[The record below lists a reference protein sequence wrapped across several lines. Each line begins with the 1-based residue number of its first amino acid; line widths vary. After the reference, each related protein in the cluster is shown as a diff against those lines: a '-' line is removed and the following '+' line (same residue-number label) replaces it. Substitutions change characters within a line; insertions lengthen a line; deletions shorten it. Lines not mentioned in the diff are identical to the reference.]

1 MKIKS
6 KSLLPAGTIINHN
19 GELLEIGEYLAHR
32 GVYQMY
38 STDEEVNKSIYK
50 PIKELTKS
58 DLLNDE
64 IEYLPYIRVSVK
76 KYPTNCGIFINLWD
90 TINLKYSKHI
100 NTDNR
105 KIEDNFDASEYADID
120 IENIL
125 SDLTEPLY
133 AGFELTDEEIEFL
146 KSELTFYYNVYR
158 R

>member
-19 GELLEIGEYLAHR
+19 GELLEIGEYLNHR

-38 STDEEVNKSIYK
+38 STDEEANKPVYK
-50 PIKELTKS
+50 VIKELTKS

-64 IEYLPYIRVSVK
+64 IEYLPNIRVTVK
-76 KYPTNCGIFINLWD
+76 KYPTSLEVFINLWD

-100 NTDNR
+100 NTDNI
-105 KIEDNFDASEYADID
+105 KIEDDFDAADHANID

-146 KSELTFYYNVYR
+146 KSELTFYYNVYGR
-158 R
+158 

>member
-19 GELLEIGEYLAHR
+19 GELLEIGEYLNHR

-38 STDEEVNKSIYK
+38 STDEEANKPVYK
-50 PIKELTKS
+50 VIKELTKS

-64 IEYLPYIRVSVK
+64 IEYLPNIRVTVK
-76 KYPTNCGIFINLWD
+76 RYPTNLEVFINLWD
-90 TINLKYSKHI
+90 TINLKYSKYI
-100 NTDNR
+100 NTDNL
-105 KIEDNFDASEYADID
+105 KIKDDFDAAEHANID
-120 IENIL
+120 VENIV

-133 AGFELTDEEIEFL
+133 AGFKLTDEEIEFL

>member
-1 MKIKS
+1 MKNKS

-19 GELLEIGEYLAHR
+19 GEVLEIGEYSSHR

-38 STDEEVNKSIYK
+38 TTEKDDNMPVYR
-50 PIKELTKS
+50 PVTELTKS

-64 IEYLPYIRVSVK
+64 IEHLPDIRVTVK
-76 KYPTNCGIFINLWD
+76 RYPTNLEIFINLWD

-100 NTDNR
+100 NTDNVEI
-105 KIEDNFDASEYADID
+105 KDDFDAAEHADID
-120 IENIL
+120 VENIL

-146 KSELTFYYNVYR
+146 KSELTFYYNAYR

>member
-19 GELLEIGEYLAHR
+19 GELLEIGEYSNHR

-38 STDEEVNKSIYK
+38 TTEKEDNMPVYR
-50 PIKELTKS
+50 PVKELTKS

-64 IEYLPYIRVSVK
+64 IEHLPDLRITLK
-76 KYPTNCGIFINLWD
+76 TYPTNFEIFINLWD
-90 TINLKYSKHI
+90 NIDFTYSKHI
-100 NTDNR
+100 NTDNI
-105 KIEDNFDASEYADID
+105 KIEDDVDAAEHANID

-133 AGFELTDEEIEFL
+133 AGFELTDEEVKFL

>member
-38 STDEEVNKSIYK
+38 TTEKEDNMPVYR
-50 PIKELTKS
+50 PVKELTKS

-64 IEYLPYIRVSVK
+64 IEHLPDLRVTIK
-76 KYPTNCGIFINLWD
+76 TYPTNFEIFINLWD
-90 TINLKYSKHI
+90 TIDFTYNKHI
-100 NTDNR
+100 NTDGIE
-105 KIEDNFDASEYADID
+105 IEDNFGAAEHAAID
-120 IENIL
+120 VENIL

-146 KSELTFYYNVYR
+146 KSELTFYYNVCR

>member
-19 GELLEIGEYLAHR
+19 GELLEIGEYSNHR

-38 STDEEVNKSIYK
+38 TTEKENNMPVYR
-50 PIKELTKS
+50 PVKELTKS

-64 IEYLPYIRVSVK
+64 IEYLPDIRVAIKRYS
-76 KYPTNCGIFINLWD
+76 TNLEIFINLWD
-90 TINLKYSKHI
+90 TIDFTYNKHI
-100 NTDNR
+100 NTDGIE
-105 KIEDNFDASEYADID
+105 IEDDFDAAEHADINV
-120 IENIL
+120 ENIL

-133 AGFELTDEEIEFL
+133 AGFELTNEEIEFL